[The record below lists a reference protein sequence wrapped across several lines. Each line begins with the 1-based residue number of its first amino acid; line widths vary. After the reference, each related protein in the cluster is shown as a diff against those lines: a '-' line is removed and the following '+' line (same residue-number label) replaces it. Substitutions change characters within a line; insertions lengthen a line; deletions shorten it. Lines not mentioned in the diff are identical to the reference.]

1 MVAKI
6 AHAKIPATLGHST
19 STEKNAVM
27 RRSAVATN
35 ASATATPT
43 TNSTCRTLTD
53 ATTTKVTGYER
64 IEKVSSL

>member
-6 AHAKIPATLGHST
+6 ARAKIPATLGHST
-19 STEKNAVM
+19 STEKNAVI

-43 TNSTCRTLTD
+43 TNSTCRTLTN
-53 ATTTKVTGYER
+53 ATMTKAIGYER
-64 IEKVSSL
+64 PEKVSSL